1 MNNRPNGVLIVAIIL
16 FFAAFLAL
24 IVATTIIFPGTPLDV
39 IWISRNPFPPGFRDA
54 TIRMIFG
61 YFLFVLGLIL
71 FCAVYGLTKGMK
83 WAWWIVIIVFA
94 VNGIGDAASVAS
106 GGGIAGISGVI
117 IAVAFLF
124 YLTRPG
130 VKRFFQREVMD

>member
-1 MNNRPNGVLIVAIIL
+1 
-16 FFAAFLAL
+16 
-24 IVATTIIFPGTPLDV
+24 
-39 IWISRNPFPPGFRDA
+39 
-54 TIRMIFG
+54 
-61 YFLFVLGLIL
+61 LIL

>member
-16 FFAAFLAL
+16 FFAAFLAV
-24 IVATTIIFPGTPLDV
+24 IVATTLIFPGTPLDV
-39 IWISRNPFPPGFRDA
+39 IWNVRNPFPPGFSDT
-54 TIRMIFG
+54 TIGMIFG
-61 YFLFVLGLIL
+61 YFLLILGLIL
-71 FCAVYGLTKGMK
+71 LCAVYGLIKGMK

-106 GGGIAGISGVI
+106 GGGIGGISGVI
-117 IAVAFLF
+117 IAAALLF

-130 VKRFFQREVMD
+130 VKRFFQHEVTD